1 MRQRSNTV
9 IPASRL
15 SHSRR
20 LRGRKRLVMRLAAFV
35 VVPAIFFVVAT
46 VDVFGL
52 PSWFAGWNAKCDI
65 KGNISIST
73 GEHIYHIPGGRHYA
87 ATRIS
92 LMKGERWFCS
102 EAQARAAGWRKS
114 RL

>member
-1 MRQRSNTV
+1 MRQPADTV

-15 SHSRR
+15 KHSRH
-20 LRGRKRLVMRLAAFV
+20 LRARKRLVMGLAAFIA
-35 VVPAIFFVVAT
+35 VPAIFFAVAM
-46 VDVFGL
+46 VDLFGL
-52 PSWFAGWNAKCDI
+52 PSWFAAWGAKCDI
-65 KGNISIST
+65 KGNVSTTT
-73 GEHIYHIPGGRHYA
+73 GERIYHVPGGRYYA

-92 LMKGERWFCS
+92 LINGERWFCS